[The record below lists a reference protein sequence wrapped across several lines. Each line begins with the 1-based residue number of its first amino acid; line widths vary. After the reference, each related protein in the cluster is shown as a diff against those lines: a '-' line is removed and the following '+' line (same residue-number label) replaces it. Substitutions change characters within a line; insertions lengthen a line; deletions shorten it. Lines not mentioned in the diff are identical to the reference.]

1 MTIEKATARRA
12 QMMAMAVGAA
22 LLVLAA
28 PASAQERGDFNGDGV
43 GDLAIGAPD
52 EGVIASRAVGGV
64 PTPVNLAAAGT
75 VTIVYGTPANGLSTA
90 ASAPPP
96 LLLHQDV
103 AGVLDLVEAGDRFG
117 AALAAGDFNG
127 DGYSDLVVSVPG
139 DNAFQLFEG
148 GPGGID
154 PADDRMTLGTS
165 FVDNQG
171 LPLTLTAGFAVGDFN
186 GDALDDLAIE
196 ATEREGIGIRGNV
209 VVMYSSTTFGPQFV
223 GLDIFAFDNAAVAGE
238 LPDTSVLM
246 VLASGDF
253 SGDGADD
260 LAVGL
265 PFADVVTST
274 GAPVMDGGTVTIIPG
289 AAGSVTDG
297 GLDPLL
303 ATGLT
308 QLDANSLPRTSEHFG
323 ESLAAGD
330 FDGDGADDLAVGT
343 PDEDVVAAGGSIVTD
358 GGFVAV
364 FTRAARLHGIY
375 TQLPLGQNPQRF
387 DAFGA
392 ALAAADFNGDGA
404 EDLAIGTPGDA
415 VGGVSGAG
423 TVTVLHGIRG
433 TGLPRPASAGL
444 PQINGIAQTFHQAS
458 TGVGDNT
465 ETGDHFG
472 ATLSA
477 ANVGRSSHADLI
489 VGVPNEDVLVSLGG
503 DLGGIQMENR
513 ADAGVLH
520 ALYGSAAG
528 LQGSGSQ
535 LWSQNS
541 GGVPDG
547 VETGDRFGSALP

>member
-1 MTIEKATARRA
+1 MTIENVTARRA
-12 QMMAMAVGAA
+12 LMMAMVFGTG
-22 LLVLAA
+22 LLVLAP

-43 GDLAIGAPD
+43 ADLAIGAPD
-52 EGVIASRAVGGV
+52 EGVVAMRAVGGT

-75 VTIVYGTPANGLSTA
+75 VTIVYGTPVNGLSTA
-90 ASAPPP
+90 ASAPAP
-96 LLLHQDV
+96 LLLHQDI
-103 AGVLDLVEAGDRFG
+103 AGVLDIVEAGDRFG
-117 AALAAGDFNG
+117 AALASGDFNG

-148 GPGGID
+148 GPGGLD
-154 PADDRMTLGTS
+154 PSDNRLTLGTS
-165 FVDNQG
+165 FVDDQG
-171 LPLTLTAGFAVGDFN
+171 LPLTLTPGFAVGDFN
-186 GDALDDLAIE
+186 GDTRHDLAIE
-196 ATEREGIGIRGNV
+196 ATEREGVGIRANV
-209 VVMYSSTTFGPQFV
+209 IVMYGSASFGPQFV

-246 VLASGDF
+246 VLAAGDF

-265 PFADVVTST
+265 PFADVVSAT
-274 GAPVMDGGTVTIIPG
+274 GAAVLDGGTVTIIPG
-289 AAGSVTDG
+289 AVGTIPDG

-308 QLDANSLPRTSEHFG
+308 QLDANSIPRTSEHFG
-323 ESLAAGD
+323 EALAAGD

-343 PDEDVVAAGGSIVTD
+343 PDEDVATAGGTLVTD

-364 FTRAARLHGIY
+364 FTRAAELHGLY

-404 EDLAIGTPGDA
+404 DDLAIGTPGDA

-444 PQINGIAQTFHQAS
+444 PQINGTAQTFHQAT
-458 TGVGDNT
+458 TGISDNT

-489 VGVPNEDVLVSLGG
+489 VGVPDEDVLVSLGG
-503 DLGGIQMENR
+503 DLSGIQFENR
-513 ADAGVLH
+513 ADAGALH
-520 ALYGSAAG
+520 AIYGAAG
-528 LQGSGSQ
+528 GLQASGSQ
-535 LWSQNS
+535 LWNQNS
-541 GGVPDG
+541 SGVPDS
-547 VETGDRFGSALP
+547 VEAGDRFASALP